1 MHTMR
6 LGSIEVKPGGCEKI
20 GKGFRELVK
29 YYLAEFFSVNDFLL
43 ERVGGYPLTKKI
55 RKVVFDGLPN
65 GSSKNGPSENGSSKN
80 KRSENGSSENGVS
93 EIFSQKICA
102 NFCGLQK
109 FPQNFAQFFLLF
121 FAVRKFFPKIL
132 H

>member
-1 MHTMR
+1 MGKTW
-6 LGSIEVKPGGCEKI
+6 GGQGC
-20 GKGFRELVK
+20 GDTPF
-29 YYLAEFFSVNDFLL
+29 ADQ
-43 ERVGGYPLTKKI
+43 I

-65 GSSKNGPSENGSSKN
+65 GSSKNGPSENGQSETGPSENGSSKN